1 MKKMSLTAALLAGL
15 MINGAALQ
23 ASEMME
29 EIEVTEES
37 PQMGYF
43 SASVDRLKRCVTGK
57 CTRYEA
63 LQAARDVGIAAL
75 ATVAGLYAVGA
86 LAEKQLRKR
95 GYKKGLGTAQ
105 RLQVPGVKAMRPVRA
120 GYAKTAPLRAKL
132 PKLERPGFTKKGW
145 RNPFSKS
152 SPEFEAF

>member
-1 MKKMSLTAALLAGL
+1 MKKALTAALLAAIT
-15 MINGAALQ
+15 INGAALQ
-23 ASEMME
+23 ASEILE

-63 LQAARDVGIAAL
+63 LQAARDVGIAAI

-86 LAEKQLRKR
+86 VAGKYERTEALKPWLQAPVAGPTRVGKR
-95 GYKKGLGTAQ
+95 LG
-105 RLQVPGVKAMRPVRA
+105 KA
-120 GYAKTAPLRAKL
+120 LRAKW
-132 PKLERPGFTKKGW
+132 KGL
-145 RNPFSKS
+145 SGGKS
-152 SPEFEAF
+152 SSDSEI